1 MWDTLLY
8 SLCSNYID
16 PHWLADRVET
26 SILNFFFK
34 IQRDISIF
42 STVWDVI
49 EEVRFQASDQ
59 SMNISIVYRRVIL
72 LKGETRRTENKTRVK
87 TPGIQKS
94 L

>member
-1 MWDTLLY
+1 MIY
-8 SLCSNYID
+8 
-16 PHWLADRVET
+16 
-26 SILNFFFK
+26 
-34 IQRDISIF
+34 QF

-59 SMNISIVYRRVIL
+59 SMNISSVYRRVIL
-72 LKGETRRTENKTRVK
+72 LKGETRRSDKKTWVK

>member
-1 MWDTLLY
+1 M
-8 SLCSNYID
+8 
-16 PHWLADRVET
+16 LADRVEA

-42 STVWDVI
+42 STVWDVRG
-49 EEVRFQASDQ
+49 EVKFQASDQ

-72 LKGETRRTENKTRVK
+72 LKGETRRTENKTWVK